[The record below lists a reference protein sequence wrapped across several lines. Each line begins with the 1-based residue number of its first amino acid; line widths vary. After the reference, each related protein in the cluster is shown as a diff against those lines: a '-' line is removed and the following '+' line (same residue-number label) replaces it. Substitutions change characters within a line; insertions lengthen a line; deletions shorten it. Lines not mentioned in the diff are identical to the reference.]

1 MEVRARVAKVGQGS
15 SASDVNKQPK
25 LRPQARAQPKPKYQ
39 LLSVENLAG
48 FSDLI
53 EAGGGQVDALWDEG
67 DDTGSN
73 TDFEL
78 AVRMKRRW
86 V

>member
-1 MEVRARVAKVGQGS
+1 
-15 SASDVNKQPK
+15 
-25 LRPQARAQPKPKYQ
+25 
-39 LLSVENLAG
+39 VENLAG

-53 EAGGGQVDALWDEG
+53 EAGGGQVDGLWDEG
-67 DDTGSN
+67 DDTVSN